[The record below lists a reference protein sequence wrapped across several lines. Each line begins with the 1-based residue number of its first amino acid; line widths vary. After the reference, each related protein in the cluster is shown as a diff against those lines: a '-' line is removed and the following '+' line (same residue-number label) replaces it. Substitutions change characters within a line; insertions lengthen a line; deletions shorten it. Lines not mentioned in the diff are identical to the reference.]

1 MTVGIVGLGLI
12 GGSAA
17 KAYKEAGH
25 TVYSYDPDINAEY
38 AASLL
43 GASDA
48 HLTDENIKD
57 CDLVILCAP
66 PRATINF
73 ICENAEKF
81 AKSSLVIDFC
91 GVKKAICEAGF
102 EAAKKHG
109 FTFVGGHPMA
119 GGRQKGI
126 AASRAD
132 IFEGASMII
141 VPPVFDSMLLL
152 DRVKKALAPL
162 GMKKFRVCT
171 AEKHDRMIAYTSQ
184 LTHII
189 SNALLKSP
197 TAAES
202 DGFYG
207 KSLTNMTQ
215 IAKLNEG
222 LWSELFLLNADAL
235 AEELD
240 SFIEI
245 LQKYS
250 AAIKASDKE
259 TLATLIHEGS
269 ENQK

>member
-17 KAYKEAGH
+17 KAYKDAGH
-25 TVYSYDPDINAEY
+25 TVYTYDTDVNAGY

-48 HLTDENIKD
+48 RLTDENMRD
-57 CDLVILCAP
+57 CELMIICAP
-66 PRATINF
+66 PAATVDF
-73 ICENAEKF
+73 LREKSECF
-81 AKSSLVIDFC
+81 SKKALVIDFC
-91 GVKKAICEAGF
+91 GVKKLICEVGF
-102 EAAKKHG
+102 EMAEKHG

-132 IFEGASMII
+132 IFAGASMII

-152 DRVKKALAPL
+152 DRVKKALSPL
-162 GMKKFRVCT
+162 ALEKFRVCT

-197 TAAES
+197 SAAES

-215 IAKLNEG
+215 VAKLNEG
-222 LWSELFLLNADAL
+222 LWSELFLLNADDLTA
-235 AEELD
+235 ELD

-245 LQKYS
+245 LGKYS
-250 AAIKASDKE
+250 AAIKAGDKE
-259 TLATLIHEGS
+259 SLAAFLREG
-269 ENQK
+269 NDL